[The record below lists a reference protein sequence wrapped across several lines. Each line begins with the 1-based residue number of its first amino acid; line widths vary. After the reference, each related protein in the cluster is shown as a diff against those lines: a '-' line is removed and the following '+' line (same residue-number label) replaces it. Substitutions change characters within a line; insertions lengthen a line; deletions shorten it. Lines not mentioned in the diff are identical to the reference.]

1 MRPSRVFRLTF
12 RIFIALLT
20 LSVTMVSILGGLS
33 AVLIIKDYEDNIQ
46 IDFDNAEFNLYVNI
60 TTLKIENINFSLPF
74 KLNNTGFFDI
84 ENLELELELF
94 LNYSAISE
102 MNDTKSVKI
111 LNKTQNL
118 GDIQSGE
125 IGDFVFFGENSSFIY
140 PNFPAVLDINWFRVP
155 HALEFYA
162 NFTVSLDYSI
172 GMHSLSITIL
182 NTKVGDYSPF

>member
-1 MRPSRVFRLTF
+1 MRPSRVFRLLF

-33 AVLIIKDYEDNIQ
+33 AVLIIQDYEDNIQ

-84 ENLELELELF
+84 ENLGLELEFF
-94 LNYSAISE
+94 LNYSHIDGM
-102 MNDTKSVKI
+102 MNDTRVVMI

-118 GDIQSGE
+118 GDIPSGE

-140 PNFPAVLDINWFRVP
+140 PNFPPVLDINWLRVP
-155 HALEFYA
+155 HVFEFYA

-172 GMHSLSITIL
+172 GLHSLSITIL
-182 NTKVGDYSPF
+182 NHFLEGYP